1 MEQKDSARGGVH
13 NDGYDDQN
21 YDYILQ
27 GDEIV
32 NDRYILKHKMG
43 KVCVYRRVF
52 NCLLTIVRQGSFGQ
66 VVCAYDRENKCEV
79 AIKIIKSRKP
89 FLVQARTEIEILS
102 KILEKDDNDES
113 NIVRLLDQ
121 FIYRNHQC
129 LVFELLSFNLYELL
143 KNTKFRGVSLTLIR
157 KFSKNL
163 LKSLEF
169 LSRPDVNIIHCDLKP
184 ENIVSLLL
192 CSSLLRLMCILFSY

>member
-1 MEQKDSARGGVH
+1 M
-13 NDGYDDQN
+13 
-21 YDYILQ
+21 
-27 GDEIV
+27 
-32 NDRYILKHKMG
+32 
-43 KVCVYRRVF
+43 
-52 NCLLTIVRQGSFGQ
+52 
-66 VVCAYDRENKCEV
+66 CAYDSVNKCEV

-89 FLVQARTEIEILS
+89 FLVQARTEIDILT
-102 KILEKDDNDES
+102 KILEKDTEDES
-113 NIVRLLDQ
+113 NIVRLIDQ

-163 LKSLEF
+163 LKSLEM

-184 ENIVSLLL
+184 ENIVSTLHSIGLLL
-192 CSSLLRLMCILFSY
+192 LVSPRTCLCALFRSCCGTRGAARSS

>member
-1 MEQKDSARGGVH
+1 M
-13 NDGYDDQN
+13 
-21 YDYILQ
+21 
-27 GDEIV
+27 
-32 NDRYILKHKMG
+32 
-43 KVCVYRRVF
+43 
-52 NCLLTIVRQGSFGQ
+52 
-66 VVCAYDRENKCEV
+66 VCAYDRVNKCEV

-184 ENIVSLLL
+184 ENIVSLSSIR
-192 CSSLLRLMCILFSY
+192 SSLFYYSSSVTTASPSQCDQDDRLRLLLLPDQEDLHLHSKSFLSLARGTPRSALLPEDRYVVAGLCGG